1 MLSSIYKDLKAEFG
15 YGNRVNQLVIINVAV
30 FVFATVLNF
39 ILFLS
44 NGGKTSAIFE
54 SLIKYFAMSSNGIF
68 VITHPWILATNMFLH
83 LEFFHILWNMLI
95 FIWFGRVTG
104 DFLGNHRIV
113 FLYFCGGLMGSI
125 LFFLTANLL
134 PYGANGTK
142 MALGASAGIMSIVV
156 AAGTIA
162 PDYSFRLLFIGDVK
176 LKFIVLALLIIDLI
190 SITSNSNTGGHFAH
204 LGGAIF
210 GFVFVRLL
218 QEGHDLSI
226 PFNRMAEYI
235 QYLFSSNKASHR
247 MNNPLKVIHRKTQTK
262 PKSTADR
269 ETKGGNSL
277 DYQTQLDKIL
287 DKIKQKGYDSLTDE
301 EKEFLFQAS
310 KK

>member
-15 YGNRVNQLVIINVAV
+15 YGNRVNQLVIVNVAV

-68 VITHPWILATNMFLH
+68 VITHPWILVTNMFLH

-95 FIWFGRVTG
+95 LIWFGRVTG

-113 FLYFCGGLMGSI
+113 FLYFCGGLMGAI

-176 LKFIVLALLIIDLI
+176 LKFIVFALLIIDLI

-218 QEGHDLSI
+218 QEGHDLSL

-235 QYLFSSNKASHR
+235 QYLFSFNRASHR
-247 MNNPLKVIHRKTQTK
+247 INNPLKVIHRKTQTK

-269 ETKGGNSL
+269 ETKGENSL
-277 DYQTQLDKIL
+277 DYQTQLDQIL
-287 DKIKQKGYDSLTDE
+287 DKIKQKGYDSLSDV

>member
-1 MLSSIYKDLKAEFG
+1 
-15 YGNRVNQLVIINVAV
+15 
-30 FVFATVLNF
+30 
-39 ILFLS
+39 
-44 NGGKTSAIFE
+44 
-54 SLIKYFAMSSNGIF
+54 MSSNGIF
-68 VITHPWILATNMFLH
+68 VITHPWILVTNMFLH

-95 FIWFGRVTG
+95 LIWFGRVTG

-176 LKFIVLALLIIDLI
+176 LKFIVFALLIIDLI

-218 QEGHDLSI
+218 QEGHDLSL

-277 DYQTQLDKIL
+277 DYQTQLDQIL
-287 DKIKQKGYDSLTDE
+287 DKIKQKGYDSLSDE